1 MGSAHLITIVE
12 SLPAIGGTGCKISN
26 LAVGIPEQEIEWAQ
40 VRVYGPKSI
49 EAFLSGTA
57 RRPLVRQDDS
67 LGPIGQSHAGEQ
79 PGSGNHFAAAT
90 EFMLVDVNRG
100 YRVAT
105 QYALFQPRLIASG
118 GHSVVVAAAPEVH
131 AFDLANAELGA
142 LGWLRGNVVRWSDE
156 RTDRAGTPGVEAD
169 PV

>member
-1 MGSAHLITIVE
+1 
-12 SLPAIGGTGCKISN
+12 
-26 LAVGIPEQEIEWAQ
+26 
-40 VRVYGPKSI
+40 
-49 EAFLSGTA
+49 
-57 RRPLVRQDDS
+57 
-67 LGPIGQSHAGEQ
+67 
-79 PGSGNHFAAAT
+79 
-90 EFMLVDVNRG
+90 MLVDVNRG

-131 AFDLANAELGA
+131 AFDFANAELGA